1 MYWIPSIDQHPE
13 ARKPRID
20 VGRALAVVV
29 TIGLAL
35 VITVSLAF
43 GAAVRTGIAPD
54 FYQHIVLYDQHRLVI
69 HNGPRPTCAV
79 TPNPPQHDCWR
90 PGGAT

>member
-35 VITVSLAF
+35 VISVSLAV
-43 GAAVRTGIAPD
+43 AWAVRAGIRPVDRAGCPAHPGD
-54 FYQHIVLYDQHRLVI
+54 TQRPESDLCLYSETPTARLLLARL
-69 HNGPRPTCAV
+69 G
-79 TPNPPQHDCWR
+79 
-90 PGGAT
+90 